1 MCLNFPN
8 QNKVL
13 KFFEWFFGFKKFSIS
28 IVEGLVTLKPFWT
41 EDFEYKFKVIDDK
54 LVVEPYNQKQAIYYK
69 LNVHKI
75 FEQESIYYLNVLK
88 TAKIGYHISQFPKE
102 YDTKTCFS
110 EFSIKDDEATL
121 PVMFGEEHIQ
131 MISDNIVV
139 DQFAIPNQDMYVS
152 FCELYHIEPK
162 RKIVKFLKKLFKSYS

>member
-1 MCLNFPN
+1 MCLSFSN
-8 QNKVL
+8 QKKVL
-13 KFFEWFFGFKKFSIS
+13 RYFEWFVGFKGFSIS
-28 IVEGLVTLKPFWT
+28 VVEGLVTLNPLFIT
-41 EDFEYKFKVIDDK
+41 SFGYGFKVIDNK
-54 LVVEPYNQKQAIYYK
+54 LVVEPYNQRQKVCYK
-69 LNVHKI
+69 LNVHNT
-75 FEQESIYYLNVLK
+75 FEKAYVLEIEK
-88 TAKIGYHISQFPKE
+88 TAYIGYHIYQFPKE